1 MKNHLQFGLSICEN
15 YKKYAYV
22 EYFGEIICNPTV
34 AHAAIA
40 TMWQRRN
47 ATAAVHNAAE
57 WPPYRVGS
65 CCCPGAKIKREK
77 YQICNQFMQLFIY
90 SYFLVGHSELLAAWV
105 AGVRLLETGEAFQ
118 RSK

>member
-40 TMWQRRN
+40 AMWQRRSQ
-47 ATAAVHNAAE
+47 
-57 WPPYRVGS
+57 R
-65 CCCPGAKIKREK
+65 R
-77 YQICNQFMQLFIY
+77 
-90 SYFLVGHSELLAAWV
+90 WV
-105 AGVRLLETGEAFQ
+105 APASRG
-118 RSK
+118 